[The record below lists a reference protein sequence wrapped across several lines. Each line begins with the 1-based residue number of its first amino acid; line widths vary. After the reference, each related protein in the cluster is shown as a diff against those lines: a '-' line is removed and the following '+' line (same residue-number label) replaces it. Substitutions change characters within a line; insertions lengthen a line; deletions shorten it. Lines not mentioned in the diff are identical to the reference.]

1 MGPSEEPCG
10 LCLRRDRVAD
20 EVGIY
25 SQAPLS
31 TWSRVF
37 HGAKSMYFQVCTCG
51 SWSLSTLS
59 QAVVSEKPQG
69 RKLERSGTIEARCCQ
84 VIPA

>member
-10 LCLRRDRVAD
+10 LCLRRDRVA
-20 EVGIY
+20 
-25 SQAPLS
+25 PLS
-31 TWSRVF
+31 SWSSVF
-37 HGAKSMYFQVCTCG
+37 RGAKSMYFQVCTCG
-51 SWSLSTLS
+51 SWSLATVA

-69 RKLERSGTIEARCCQ
+69 RKLERSGTTEARCYK